1 MPYPICV
8 VDGISPGI
16 AKKLLAAKIRTTTK
30 LLQAAGSPQGR
41 RVLAEKTG
49 LDAATILRC
58 ANMADRMRIKGVGR
72 EHGHARAGKTF
83 GQDLQRNRL
92 ASTGGSGSKTM
103 PIGKPEGEVFRLR
116 AFAYEQ
122 LAVLIRVHCKI
133 SSLPSTLSIRR
144 L

>member
-41 RVLAEKTG
+41 KLLAEKTG

-72 EHGHARAGKTF
+72 EAAELLEAAGVDTVRELRYRNPANLADRMKAAMTAAKLAR
-83 GQDLQRNRL
+83 
-92 ASTGGSGSKTM
+92 
-103 PIGKPEGEVFRLR
+103 P
-116 AFAYEQ
+116 
-122 LAVLIRVHCKI
+122 
-133 SSLPSTLSIRR
+133 LPSAKVLTRWIEGAKALKLEIRYK
-144 L
+144 

>member
-30 LLQAAGSPQGR
+30 LLQVAGSPQGR
-41 RVLAEKTG
+41 KLLAEKTG

-72 EHGHARAGKTF
+72 EAAELLEAAGVDTVRELRYRNPSNLADRMKAAMTNAKLARPLPSRRVLTRWIEGARALK
-83 GQDLQRNRL
+83 L
-92 ASTGGSGSKTM
+92 
-103 PIGKPEGEVFRLR
+103 E
-116 AFAYEQ
+116 
-122 LAVLIRVHCKI
+122 IRYK
-133 SSLPSTLSIRR
+133 
-144 L
+144 

>member
-41 RVLAEKTG
+41 KLLAEKTG

-72 EHGHARAGKTF
+72 EAAELLEAAGVDTVRELRYRNPANLADRMKAAMTNAKLAR
-83 GQDLQRNRL
+83 
-92 ASTGGSGSKTM
+92 
-103 PIGKPEGEVFRLR
+103 P
-116 AFAYEQ
+116 
-122 LAVLIRVHCKI
+122 
-133 SSLPSTLSIRR
+133 LPSEKVLTRWIEGAKALKLEIRYK
-144 L
+144 

>member
-30 LLQAAGSPQGR
+30 LLQAAGSPSGR
-41 RVLAEKTG
+41 KLLAEKTG

-72 EHGHARAGKTF
+72 EAAELLEAAGVDTVRELRYRNPANLADRMKASMTNAKLAR
-83 GQDLQRNRL
+83 
-92 ASTGGSGSKTM
+92 
-103 PIGKPEGEVFRLR
+103 P
-116 AFAYEQ
+116 
-122 LAVLIRVHCKI
+122 
-133 SSLPSTLSIRR
+133 LPSQKVLARWIEGAKALKLEIRYK
-144 L
+144 

>member
-30 LLQAAGSPQGR
+30 LLQVAGSPQGR
-41 RVLAEKTG
+41 KLLAEKTG

-72 EHGHARAGKTF
+72 EAAELLEAAGVDTVRELRYRNPANLADRMKTAMTNAKLARPLPSQRVLSRWIEGARALK
-83 GQDLQRNRL
+83 L
-92 ASTGGSGSKTM
+92 
-103 PIGKPEGEVFRLR
+103 E
-116 AFAYEQ
+116 
-122 LAVLIRVHCKI
+122 IRYK
-133 SSLPSTLSIRR
+133 
-144 L
+144 